1 MRHFGPRDPMCSLW
15 MSTWLRFFHVL
26 PCASEGEG
34 HLQRLSFLG
43 VESSQ
48 LGNGTVPLEPARMR
62 VLKRRGS
69 DATCCCIPT
78 PKACLYCVFFDL
90 SLSLSLSLSLAQKRV
105 PVDFDSLQAGSDLR
119 MDDFMTFVL
128 WTALLR
134 WHLGRH
140 LS

>member
-1 MRHFGPRDPMCSLW
+1 MQHAAAYPHPRRA
-15 MSTWLRFFHVL
+15 ST
-26 PCASEGEG
+26 
-34 HLQRLSFLG
+34 
-43 VESSQ
+43 
-48 LGNGTVPLEPARMR
+48 
-62 VLKRRGS
+62 
-69 DATCCCIPT
+69 
-78 PKACLYCVFFDL
+78 VFFL
-90 SLSLSLSLSLAQKRV
+90 TCLSLSLSLSLAQKRV

>member
-1 MRHFGPRDPMCSLW
+1 MQHAAAYPHPRRA
-15 MSTWLRFFHVL
+15 ST
-26 PCASEGEG
+26 
-34 HLQRLSFLG
+34 
-43 VESSQ
+43 
-48 LGNGTVPLEPARMR
+48 
-62 VLKRRGS
+62 
-69 DATCCCIPT
+69 
-78 PKACLYCVFFDL
+78 VFFLTCLSLYLFL
-90 SLSLSLSLSLAQKRV
+90 SLSQKRV

>member
-1 MRHFGPRDPMCSLW
+1 MLLHTHTQG
-15 MSTWLRFFHVL
+15 
-26 PCASEGEG
+26 
-34 HLQRLSFLG
+34 
-43 VESSQ
+43 
-48 LGNGTVPLEPARMR
+48 VPL
-62 VLKRRGS
+62 L
-69 DATCCCIPT
+69 C
-78 PKACLYCVFFDL
+78 FFD
-90 SLSLSLSLSLAQKRV
+90 LSLSLSLSLAQKRV

>member
-1 MRHFGPRDPMCSLW
+1 MQHAAAYHTQG
-15 MSTWLRFFHVL
+15 
-26 PCASEGEG
+26 
-34 HLQRLSFLG
+34 
-43 VESSQ
+43 
-48 LGNGTVPLEPARMR
+48 VPL
-62 VLKRRGS
+62 L
-69 DATCCCIPT
+69 C
-78 PKACLYCVFFDL
+78 FFDL
-90 SLSLSLSLSLAQKRV
+90 SLSLSLSLSLTQKRV